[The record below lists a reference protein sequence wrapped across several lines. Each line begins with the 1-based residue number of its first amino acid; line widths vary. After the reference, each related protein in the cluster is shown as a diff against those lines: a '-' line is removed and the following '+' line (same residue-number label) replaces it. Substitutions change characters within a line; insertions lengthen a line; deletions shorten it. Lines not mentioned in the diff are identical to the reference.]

1 MTGCMCLLHGFHII
15 TCGGKLK
22 LVFVTKFERPAE
34 ITLYNNSLMN
44 MYDVMNMYI
53 HEHVQCHGIY
63 ILLHMYMYMYIHIDY
78 QS

>member
-1 MTGCMCLLHGFHII
+1 MHDWMNVPILHGFYII
-15 TCGGKLK
+15 ACGGELK
-22 LVFVTKFERPAE
+22 FVFVTKCEHPAE
-34 ITLYNNSLMN
+34 ITLSDEHVRCYEH
-44 MYDVMNMYI
+44 V